1 VPVAA
6 CSGWTQWPA
15 TAGEQ
20 AGDEGLQVGAGGLGQ
35 VSAVGLK
42 EGGEP
47 ADADQVAGHGA
58 VGEVL
63 GAQVPLEGAGEAGG
77 GAASMAGP

>member
-1 VPVAA
+1 VTEQVA
-6 CSGWTQWPA
+6 
-15 TAGEQ
+15 
-20 AGDEGLQVGAGGLGQ
+20 DERLQVRAGGLDQ
-35 VSAVGLK
+35 LPAVGLE
-42 EGGEP
+42 EGGEL

-77 GAASMAGP
+77 GLLSMAGP

>member
-1 VPVAA
+1 VDAVAGDQRA
-6 CSGWTQWPA
+6 SRV
-15 TAGEQ
+15 
-20 AGDEGLQVGAGGLGQ
+20 GDEGLQVGAGGLGQ
-35 VSAVGLK
+35 LAAVGLE

-77 GAASMAGP
+77 GLLSMAGP